1 MPPRLGANATYR
13 RTLAVMQNY
22 TRMKSI
28 ILTLAFSLLSIQSFG
43 TAQVPDLL
51 IYNGDTLSL
60 FSCPLNSYPDQALIT
75 PKSLFGGKGCFYT
88 ACWRNYIATWE
99 IINNELFLVEIRNAC
114 YPTEL
119 RDVSVSYKSHV
130 DKETVGKEYADLNV
144 LFTDRIQNGKVK
156 ADWVTGKLMSPQGKL
171 MMYIHDGFLSIYE
184 KELEFR
190 FENGLLVDTNQWDN
204 SKTRISKYTENSNLL
219 MEFIQSN
226 IDYNNLPKADTIK
239 RIVIIRVI
247 SSDENGKIDSVA
259 VVRGVNELYD
269 SEAIRVVKIIPE
281 WNVIY
286 RHGKI
291 TNEMKWSI
299 PVKFDLTQKN
309 D

>member
-1 MPPRLGANATYR
+1 
-13 RTLAVMQNY
+13 
-22 TRMKSI
+22 
-28 ILTLAFSLLSIQSFG
+28 
-43 TAQVPDLL
+43 
-51 IYNGDTLSL
+51 
-60 FSCPLNSYPDQALIT
+60 
-75 PKSLFGGKGCFYT
+75 
-88 ACWRNYIATWE
+88 
-99 IINNELFLVEIRNAC
+99 
-114 YPTEL
+114 
-119 RDVSVSYKSHV
+119 
-130 DKETVGKEYADLNV
+130 
-144 LFTDRIQNGKVK
+144 
-156 ADWVTGKLMSPQGKL
+156 VTGKLMSPQGKL

-269 SEAIRVVKIIPE
+269 SEAIRVVKMIPE